1 MIREAIGHKCD
12 LAHTCLRRNG
22 RDGRGG
28 KAEEDEGDNQA
39 ILKRAPIEPNLEASS
54 WAASSCRPKRRRI
67 GRGCGRVAHGYVS
80 TREAAVA
87 PS

>member
-12 LAHTCLRRNG
+12 LAHTCVRRNG

-28 KAEEDEGDNQA
+28 ERKRTRAMTRL
-39 ILKRAPIEPNLEASS
+39 ILKRVPIGPNLEASS
-54 WAASSCRPKRRRI
+54 WAASSRRPKRRRV
-67 GRGCGRVAHGYVS
+67 GRGCGRVAHSYVS